1 MCTVS
6 NSLGVRTSSS
16 RGGASDSRRSFSSAA
31 AMVTGGDAFTGFLS
45 VRGAVVVGYTPGG
58 IDPSLNIPAGV
69 YATADRTL
77 AFRTAPAAVF
87 SAASVI
93 CLPEPRAAPLD
104 GVGGWVFTR
113 RIEHTFEHRVI
124 LMVQEVPL

>member
-1 MCTVS
+1 MS
-6 NSLGVRTSSS
+6 KSKH
-16 RGGASDSRRSFSSAA
+16 
-31 AMVTGGDAFTGFLS
+31 TGG
-45 VRGAVVVGYTPGG
+45 G
-58 IDPSLNIPAGV
+58 IRNPLIE
-69 YATADRTL
+69 TL
-77 AFRTAPAAVF
+77 AFHTAPGVVF